1 MFKKILIANRGEIAL
16 RIVRTCRD
24 LGIKTVAVHSVIDK
38 DSMHV
43 RLADEAICIGKSSIK
58 NSYLNS
64 FAILSAAEI
73 TNSDAVHPGAGF
85 FSENAEFASMVKK
98 HKINFIGP
106 TSEQIKAYGDKINAK
121 KLMKKNKFPVIPG
134 SDGYLKSIDEA
145 IKIAKKIG
153 YPVIL
158 KAGSGGGGKGIR
170 VIKNQKELASNYPIV
185 KQEVKNSF
193 GNENIYLEK
202 FFDNPRHIE
211 IQIVADKKGN
221 IVHLGERDCSI
232 QRNKQ
237 KIIEETPSPTLT
249 DSERKRICDLVVKT
263 IKKIGYESL
272 GTVELLYKNKKF
284 YFMEM
289 NTRVQIEHTITE
301 RITGI
306 DLVKQQIKIAAGQNI
321 SFKQKDVRF
330 TGHSIQCRI
339 NAEDPNTFIPSPGRI
354 EEYHSP
360 GGPGVR
366 IDSALYAGCIV
377 PHQYDNL
384 ISKIII
390 YSRNRN
396 EAILRLKRCLI
407 EYVING
413 VKTNIPLHLKILN
426 SKDYVKG
433 SYHINWLD
441 KFLSINC

>member
-24 LGIKTVAVHSVIDK
+24 LGIKTVAVHSIIDK
-38 DSMHV
+38 DAMHV
-43 RLADEAICIGKSSIK
+43 RLADEAICIGESSIK

-64 FAILSAAEI
+64 FAILAAAEI
-73 TNSDAVHPGAGF
+73 TNSDSIHPGAGF
-85 FSENAEFASMVKK
+85 FSENYDFASMVKK
-98 HKINFIGP
+98 HKMTFIGP
-106 TSEQIKAYGDKINAK
+106 TSEQIKMFGDKITAK
-121 KLMKKNKFPVIPG
+121 NLMKKNGFPVIPG
-134 SDGYLKSIDEA
+134 SDTYIKNIDEA
-145 IKIAKKIG
+145 IKVAKKIG
-153 YPVIL
+153 YPVII

-170 VIKNQKELASNYPIV
+170 VIKNQKELMSNYSIV

-193 GNENIYLEK
+193 GNDNVYIEK

-211 IQIVADKKGN
+211 IQIIADKKGK
-221 IVHLGERDCSI
+221 VLHLGERDCSI

-237 KIIEETPSPTLT
+237 KIIEETPSPTL
-249 DSERKRICDLVVKT
+249 SNIERKKICNLVVNT

-301 RITGI
+301 RVTGI
-306 DLVKQQIKIAAGQNI
+306 DLIKQQIKIAAGQKINI
-321 SFKQKDVRF
+321 NQKDIQF
-330 TGHSIQCRI
+330 SGHSIQCRI
-339 NAEDPNTFIPSPGRI
+339 NAEDPLSFIPSPGRI

-377 PHQYDNL
+377 PHHYDNL

-426 SKDYVKG
+426 SKDYNKG
-433 SYHINWLD
+433 KYHINWLD
-441 KFLSINC
+441 KFLSINY

>member
-1 MFKKILIANRGEIAL
+1 MI
-16 RIVRTCRD
+16 
-24 LGIKTVAVHSVIDK
+24 S
-38 DSMHV
+38 
-43 RLADEAICIGKSSIK
+43 
-58 NSYLNS
+58 
-64 FAILSAAEI
+64 
-73 TNSDAVHPGAGF
+73 
-85 FSENAEFASMVKK
+85 
-98 HKINFIGP
+98 NF
-106 TSEQIKAYGDKINAK
+106 T
-121 KLMKKNKFPVIPG
+121 
-134 SDGYLKSIDEA
+134 
-145 IKIAKKIG
+145 
-153 YPVIL
+153 
-158 KAGSGGGGKGIR
+158 
-170 VIKNQKELASNYPIV
+170 IV

-211 IQIVADKKGN
+211 VQIVADKNGKV
-221 IVHLGERDCSI
+221 IHLGERDCSI

-237 KIIEETPSPTLT
+237 KIIEETPSPTLS
-249 DSERKRICDLVVKT
+249 DSERKKICNLVVKT

-301 RITGI
+301 RITGV
-306 DLVKQQIKIAAGQNI
+306 DLIKQQIKIAAGQKI
-321 SFKQKDVRF
+321 SFKQKDV
-330 TGHSIQCRI
+330 
-339 NAEDPNTFIPSPGRI
+339 
-354 EEYHSP
+354 
-360 GGPGVR
+360 
-366 IDSALYAGCIV
+366 YAGCIV

-426 SKDYVKG
+426 SKDYIRG
-433 SYHINWLD
+433 NYHINWLD
-441 KFLSINC
+441 KFLSINY

>member
-1 MFKKILIANRGEIAL
+1 MI
-16 RIVRTCRD
+16 
-24 LGIKTVAVHSVIDK
+24 
-38 DSMHV
+38 
-43 RLADEAICIGKSSIK
+43 
-58 NSYLNS
+58 
-64 FAILSAAEI
+64 
-73 TNSDAVHPGAGF
+73 
-85 FSENAEFASMVKK
+85 
-98 HKINFIGP
+98 
-106 TSEQIKAYGDKINAK
+106 
-121 KLMKKNKFPVIPG
+121 
-134 SDGYLKSIDEA
+134 
-145 IKIAKKIG
+145 
-153 YPVIL
+153 
-158 KAGSGGGGKGIR
+158 
-170 VIKNQKELASNYPIV
+170 
-185 KQEVKNSF
+185 
-193 GNENIYLEK
+193 
-202 FFDNPRHIE
+202 
-211 IQIVADKKGN
+211 
-221 IVHLGERDCSI
+221 HLGERDCSI

-237 KIIEETPSPTLT
+237 KIIEETPSPTLS
-249 DSERKRICDLVVKT
+249 DAERKKICSLVVKT

-301 RITGI
+301 RITGV
-306 DLVKQQIKIAAGQNI
+306 DLVKQQIKIAAGEKI
-321 SFKQKDVRF
+321 KLKQKDVNF

-339 NAEDPNTFIPSPGRI
+339 NAEDPHSFIPSPGRI

-413 VKTNIPLHLKILN
+413 IKTNIPLHLKILN
-426 SKDYVKG
+426 SKDYIKG

-441 KFLSINC
+441 KFLSLNY